1 MDAIV
6 GTDPYRVISLMVL
19 PDTTPFYEQC
29 VSLGFAPVDVS
40 VPGCRVLRAGDSYL
54 ALATLDS
61 MMETYSAELTISLV
75 GHATPYVYVPALDAA
90 KDRLGKEARV
100 LAEGMTVR
108 GTREALVDIGGQ
120 RVILAQQM
128 YRSE

>member
-19 PDTTPFYEQC
+19 PDTAAFYQRC
-29 VSLGFAPVDVS
+29 VSVGFSPVDVS
-40 VPGCRVLRAGDSYL
+40 VPGCSVLRAGDSYL

-90 KDRLGKEARV
+90 KTRLGDGARV

-108 GTREALVDIGGQ
+108 GTREALVELDGQ
-120 RVILAQQM
+120 RMILAQQM
-128 YRSE
+128 YRNA